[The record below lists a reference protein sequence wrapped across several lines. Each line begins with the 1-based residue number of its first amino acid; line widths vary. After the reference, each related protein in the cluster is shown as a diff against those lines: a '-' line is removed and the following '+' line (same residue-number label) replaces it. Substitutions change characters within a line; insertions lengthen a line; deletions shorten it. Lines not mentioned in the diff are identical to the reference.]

1 MLVLMFGQKQQNA
14 LCQAIN
20 LDIIGVQR
28 YDIFASRQ
36 NVFIYN

>member
-28 YDIFASRQ
+28 YDFLSSPQ
-36 NVFIYN
+36 NHFNYF